1 MIFVYEIDERNKD
14 KHSLLLDTIMI
25 KQIHVDLNSQ

>member
-1 MIFVYEIDERNKD
+1 MIFVYEIDERDKD
-14 KHSLLLDTIMI
+14 KHSLMLDTVVI